1 MLYNF
6 LGKKEERKENI
17 MTNLF
22 NGMFGNINPGMCRLS
37 MDGRIAVKTSGGY
50 KTYNVKE
57 NRLVNCDQ
65 FVFNIGEEMFFV
77 IPTNKVAVGDIILV
91 NRKPNCVIEVED
103 STIKVLSYEDSAIK
117 EIVPE
122 RHMFMG
128 NTYFYGKIVSMFGNV
143 LGGKGGME
151 NMMKYMM
158 LSKMMNNSGNSDTGM
173 NAMIPFMLIGGNS
186 NMFDNM
192 FDGMF
197 DSTNNE
203 TEEN

>member
-1 MLYNF
+1 MINP
-6 LGKKEERKENI
+6 
-17 MTNLF
+17 F
-22 NGMFGNINPGMCRLS
+22 NGMFGNVKPGMCRLS
-37 MDGRIAVKTSGGY
+37 MNGRIAVKTSSGY
-50 KTYNVKE
+50 KAYDVKE

-77 IPTNKVAVGDIILV
+77 IPTNKVEVGDIILV
-91 NRKPNCVIEVED
+91 NGKPNCVVEIED
-103 STIKVLSYEDSAIK
+103 STIKVLNYEDSDIRQ
-117 EIVPE
+117 IVPE

-158 LSKMMNNSGNSDTGM
+158 LSKMMNSSGNSGDGM
-173 NAMIPFMLIGGNS
+173 NAMIPFMLMGGNS

-197 DSTNNE
+197 DSANDK

>member
-1 MLYNF
+1 
-6 LGKKEERKENI
+6 
-17 MTNLF
+17 MTNPF
-22 NGMFGNINPGMCRLS
+22 NGMFGNVKPGMCRLS
-37 MDGRIAVKTSGGY
+37 MDGKIAVKTSGGY
-50 KTYNVKE
+50 KAYNVKE

-77 IPTNKVAVGDIILV
+77 IPTNKVEVGDIILV
-91 NRKPNCVIEVED
+91 NGKPNCVIEIEN
-103 STIKVLSYEDSAIK
+103 STIKVLNYENSTID

-128 NTYFYGKIVSMFGNV
+128 NAYFYGKIVSMFGNV

-158 LSKMMNNSGNSDTGM
+158 LSKMMNGSGNSGDGM
-173 NAMIPFMLIGGNS
+173 NAMIPFMLMGGNS

-192 FDGMF
+192 FAGMF
-197 DSTNNE
+197 DSANVE

>member
-1 MLYNF
+1 
-6 LGKKEERKENI
+6 
-17 MTNLF
+17 MTNPF
-22 NGMFGNINPGMCRLS
+22 NGMFGNIKPGLCRLS
-37 MDGRIAVKTSGGY
+37 MNGRIAVKTSGGY
-50 KTYNVKE
+50 KAYDVKE
-57 NRLVNCDQ
+57 NRLVNCDS
-65 FVFNIGEEMFFV
+65 FVFNVGEEMFFV
-77 IPTNKVAVGDIILV
+77 IPTNKVEVGDIILV
-91 NRKPNCVIEVED
+91 NGKPNCVVEVED
-103 STIKVLSYEDSAIK
+103 STIKVLNYEDSDIRQ
-117 EIVPE
+117 IVPE

-158 LSKMMNNSGNSDTGM
+158 LSKMMNGAGNSGDGM
-173 NAMIPFMLIGGNS
+173 NAMIPFMLMGGNS

-197 DSTNNE
+197 DSANDE

>member
-1 MLYNF
+1 
-6 LGKKEERKENI
+6 
-17 MTNLF
+17 MTNPF
-22 NGMFGNINPGMCRLS
+22 NGMFGNVKPGMCRLS
-37 MDGRIAVKTSGGY
+37 MDGKIAVKTSGGY
-50 KTYNVKE
+50 KAYNVKE

-77 IPTNKVAVGDIILV
+77 IPTNKVEVGDIILV
-91 NRKPNCVIEVED
+91 NGKPNCVVEVEKG
-103 STIKVLSYEDSAIK
+103 TIKVLNYENSTID

-128 NTYFYGKIVSMFGNV
+128 NVYFYGKIVSMFGNV

-158 LSKMMNNSGNSDTGM
+158 LSKMMSGAGNGGDGM
-173 NAMIPFMLIGGNS
+173 NAMLPFMLMGGNS

-197 DSTNNE
+197 NAAD
-203 TEEN
+203 TEDKEN